1 MCSEEN
7 VLTTFVIEKP
17 LGKSDQMCI
26 IFKALFSTDYDFI
39 TQRKINWSK
48 YSEDSMKL
56 VNNEISWDTMLHD
69 SSSDVRSLWSEILE
83 KLQLFETAAP
93 TYEVKLDNS
102 GKVVEKDPW
111 ESMSLV
117 RARAK
122 CNRFWKNFEQ
132 NPSKMSHNWAM
143 NAQDEYDQR
152 IRDNRMLYEKK
163 ITKSMKENPKRF
175 FSYLNSRRKIKS
187 GVSRLKKPDGTI
199 TTSAQETADQLADFF
214 EETYITDN
222 CEDSSNDLPLYAT
235 TDHIEDLKFN
245 HDEVKTLLSR
255 LSIAKSIGPD
265 GAHPK
270 LLRFLSHD
278 NGFIRTI
285 THLFQSIYDSGEM
298 PTIWKTANVT
308 ALHKKG
314 DKGLA
319 SNYRPISLTSVLSK
333 VFEKLLRNHILRHF
347 APHCYDQ
354 QHGFQPKKSCLSNL
368 LDCMDTVY
376 DLLDDEGSADII
388 YLDFQKAFDT
398 VSHIKLLKKLSWY
411 GITGKTLD
419 IVKNFLSDREFRVKV
434 GGHLSSP
441 RQVSSGVPQGSVLGP
456 LLFLIFINDIPFGI
470 EGYISLFADDVKM
483 VCSTL
488 DKVSV
493 QEDLNKLDDW
503 QKRWLLRFNTKD
515 NKCKILHIGKANP
528 GHCYVLGGA
537 ELPKTDAEK
546 DLGVLVNETL
556 DWKSQI
562 VKAVKKA
569 KSVIGWTT
577 RNVISREKD
586 VLLNIY
592 KSLVRPHLEYCTQL
606 WNPVAEHGNWKMIME
621 IEKVQRDFTRLV
633 KDIGL
638 LTYKERLEQ
647 LKLTTLLERRMR
659 GDLIET
665 FKILRGI
672 NNYGEDLFKVSR
684 GGTKLLYASSA
695 NSEKSGFL
703 SNRVVNYWNKLS
715 PEVRDA
721 QNVLQFKELL
731 EDFKKKNQ
739 NSLPGNYWEL
749 SEEIFNRISV
759 SNRDDYVSYQ
769 VANPDVMKRRKITV
783 TCSQ

>member
-1 MCSEEN
+1 MKFRKEIRP
-7 VLTTFVIEKP
+7 VVFV
-17 LGKSDQMCI
+17 
-26 IFKALFSTDYDFI
+26 
-39 TQRKINWSK
+39 
-48 YSEDSMKL
+48 
-56 VNNEISWDTMLHD
+56 
-69 SSSDVRSLWSEILE
+69 VR
-83 KLQLFETAAP
+83 
-93 TYEVKLDNS
+93 
-102 GKVVEKDPW
+102 
-111 ESMSLV
+111 
-117 RARAK
+117 
-122 CNRFWKNFEQ
+122 
-132 NPSKMSHNWAM
+132 
-143 NAQDEYDQR
+143 
-152 IRDNRMLYEKK
+152 
-163 ITKSMKENPKRF
+163 
-175 FSYLNSRRKIKS
+175 
-187 GVSRLKKPDGTI
+187 
-199 TTSAQETADQLADFF
+199 
-214 EETYITDN
+214 
-222 CEDSSNDLPLYAT
+222 
-235 TDHIEDLKFN
+235 
-245 HDEVKTLLSR
+245 
-255 LSIAKSIGPD
+255 
-265 GAHPK
+265 
-270 LLRFLSHD
+270 
-278 NGFIRTI
+278 
-285 THLFQSIYDSGEM
+285 
-298 PTIWKTANVT
+298 
-308 ALHKKG
+308 
-314 DKGLA
+314 
-319 SNYRPISLTSVLSK
+319 
-333 VFEKLLRNHILRHF
+333 
-347 APHCYDQ
+347 
-354 QHGFQPKKSCLSNL
+354 
-368 LDCMDTVY
+368 
-376 DLLDDEGSADII
+376 
-388 YLDFQKAFDT
+388 
-398 VSHIKLLKKLSWY
+398 
-411 GITGKTLD
+411 
-419 IVKNFLSDREFRVKV
+419 
-434 GGHLSSP
+434 
-441 RQVSSGVPQGSVLGP
+441 VPQGSVLGP

-721 QNVLQFKELL
+721 QNVLQFKGLL

-759 SNRDDYVSYQ
+759 SNRDDYVSYL

>member
-1 MCSEEN
+1 MGQSEKIAKEVLDSVNNTIDEWGIAKTRGSSTKSLGLNELKSKSISKEDLAAKFMTFYHLLTKLYNSHEDLVEENSRLKEKVKAKDTGDGIKTAVKDLLPGVVTQVVKEIVKADSKGKMSWAEVFKTNLKEELVGGMNKTFEETIGTQLAKNQNEIMRKTAQKQDQDYYSIMSVTLVSGSIQISAELNGSLTTKPGNCEINVGKEVATKTDQLLFQNQQEKRKLRRDFNFPGTRWQAGISDAAGNSWLNLFVERNFSFLLPDGTVTRERVVAESYQRSSLDQVMCSEDN

-17 LGKSDQMCI
+17 LGKSDHMCI
-26 IFKALFSTDYDFI
+26 IFKALLSTDYDFI

-222 CEDSSNDLPLYAT
+222 CEDSSNDLLLYAT

-376 DLLDDEGSADII
+376 DLLDDEG
-388 YLDFQKAFDT
+388 YREVVQ
-398 VSHIKLLKKLSWY
+398 
-411 GITGKTLD
+411 
-419 IVKNFLSDREFRVKV
+419 NFYM
-434 GGHLSSP
+434 
-441 RQVSSGVPQGSVLGP
+441 QAVPTQ
-456 LLFLIFINDIPFGI
+456 
-470 EGYISLFADDVKM
+470 
-483 VCSTL
+483 
-488 DKVSV
+488 
-493 QEDLNKLDDW
+493 
-503 QKRWLLRFNTKD
+503 
-515 NKCKILHIGKANP
+515 
-528 GHCYVLGGA
+528 
-537 ELPKTDAEK
+537 
-546 DLGVLVNETL
+546 
-556 DWKSQI
+556 
-562 VKAVKKA
+562 
-569 KSVIGWTT
+569 
-577 RNVISREKD
+577 
-586 VLLNIY
+586 
-592 KSLVRPHLEYCTQL
+592 KSL
-606 WNPVAEHGNWKMIME
+606 
-621 IEKVQRDFTRLV
+621 D
-633 KDIGL
+633 
-638 LTYKERLEQ
+638 
-647 LKLTTLLERRMR
+647 
-659 GDLIET
+659 
-665 FKILRGI
+665 
-672 NNYGEDLFKVSR
+672 S
-684 GGTKLLYASSA
+684 
-695 NSEKSGFL
+695 
-703 SNRVVNYWNKLS
+703 
-715 PEVRDA
+715 
-721 QNVLQFKELL
+721 
-731 EDFKKKNQ
+731 
-739 NSLPGNYWEL
+739 
-749 SEEIFNRISV
+749 
-759 SNRDDYVSYQ
+759 
-769 VANPDVMKRRKITV
+769 
-783 TCSQ
+783 